1 MCDDIINVFQIK
13 QLKVLFRKPAT
24 VLSGI
29 KMSTAAAVVRDP
41 TFFLGNGQTLDKTQF
56 MDKITQECTKL
67 TRY

>member
-1 MCDDIINVFQIK
+1 M
-13 QLKVLFRKPAT
+13 LFRNPTT

-67 TRY
+67 TKH